1 MDRLET
7 AENKMILLYIL
18 GRWSGV
24 TVGQL
29 TRIALDTRYMDYFVF
44 VSLLD
49 ELCRDGLATRSV
61 RKGESLLD
69 ADGQPVTRCD
79 LTPRGS
85 EVLRSLESRVPRHVR
100 AYLSQAAVSWAKE
113 LKKENT
119 VVATFDPDGNGGFLV
134 RLRLN
139 DGVHDVVDLRL
150 LVPDRTMA
158 ASICTQWKAD
168 TQEAYVGL
176 LALLNPPGTE
186 KEGR

>member
-7 AENKMILLYIL
+7 AEKKMILLYIL
-18 GRWSGV
+18 NRWSGV

-49 ELCRDGLATRSV
+49 ELCQDGLATRSI

-69 ADGQPVTRCD
+69 ADGQPVVRCD
-79 LTPRGS
+79 LTPRGAD
-85 EVLRSLESRVPRHVR
+85 VLKSLEGRVPRHVR
-100 AYLSQAAVSWAKE
+100 TYLTQAAASWTKE
-113 LKKENT
+113 LKQENT
-119 VVATFDPDGNGGFLV
+119 VVATFDPDGSGGYLV
-134 RLRLN
+134 RLRLH

-158 ASICTQWKAD
+158 ASICTQWKTD
-168 TQEAYVGL
+168 TQTAYVGL
-176 LALLNPPGTE
+176 LALLNPPETE